1 VSEIYCP
8 KCGNLLKQMGKYHI
22 CDQKHLWEVYHGN
35 AYWGWQFREVAIAKC
50 QECGAEY
57 PEFDLHNWEGK
68 KLCDDCYEAIK
79 ASWRMDKEA
88 SYATLTIQPL
98 ITPQGK
104 FYACSGSIKIEP
116 YPNPVMYGG
125 MYSHASAENEGEL
138 EKVIA
143 SFNSEVDRLKQYG
156 MERVEIERLPERVI
170 TEQPA
175 LAVEAVEPVTIPTAK
190 PQPQLSLFGGGNA

>member
-22 CDQKHLWEVYHGN
+22 CDQKHLWDIYQGG
-35 AYWGWQFREVAIAKC
+35 YMGWQFRERAIAKC

-68 KLCDDCYEAIK
+68 KLCDECYEAVQ

-88 SYATLTIQPL
+88 SFAKLTIEPVISAQH
-98 ITPQGK
+98 K
-104 FYACSGSIKIEP
+104 FYRCDSSITVRP
-116 YPNPVMYGG
+116 YPNPVTYGG
-125 MYSHASAENEGEL
+125 MYGGSSAKDEGEL

-143 SFNSEVDRLKQYG
+143 SFNSEVDRLKKYG

-175 LAVEAVEPVTIPTAK
+175 LAVEAVDPVTIPTTAK